1 MKKNNKKRKYFLD
14 VVINLFINIKKSS
27 IDYEKIEF
35 FKSLIEMI
43 NNLIILDIIFKRKRN
58 SINYLSYLYFL
69 NPLIYYEI
77 LCNKIIQKKYKD
89 IILLEEEYKSD
100 QISLLIKKFF
110 NVNLHR
116 AKYYNNLIL
125 FKISFLIINYL
136 FIIILIIKS
145 KRIFMKQ
152 IKQLICLLIYVIY
165 QPFLFLFCIIFNR
178 NIFIQLS
185 DNFNSIDHIFLI
197 NVVLLSLFYVNV
209 IFFYTFFLYS
219 FGFNEKYFFY
229 NKKIGIYKIINF
241 SVSCL
246 LYSLKYKNRYSIS
259 IHFVWLLLNIY
270 YIFLKSNFFKFS
282 LHKTLS
288 DYIQTIM
295 ELLIICMILTRFI
308 TFLLIKYLK
317 YKKLF
322 KIFEL
327 LIIFGFLILFI
338 NVYLTKERYINLSKI
353 HLLVEK
359 KNNNLFIGLYQIF
372 GPILKVFYLKNNNKI
387 NKRTENLKEKIL
399 KIIQKNFNIYF
410 CSNKNDYEILNED
423 YQILKNLYEVEI
435 NNIYNQK
442 EQELDL
448 KNKNNNN
455 SNDYFQI
462 LLHILNYIN
471 KLIENK
477 TDLYFEKLKQILFYY
492 KILLYIFFE
501 KKRFNTEYLLSNYI
515 QSNYYINSIDLIGKC
530 IFGFLS
536 DYLFNKNY
544 IINENNNNNNNY
556 YESMSIFYKMNSNYL
571 KLLKCFKY
579 LINNYTNDI
588 YDLTSITMFQNT
600 IIKSYINKIIYY
612 KKMTEFNAKLKD
624 NIEFEKYRLI
634 EAILF
639 NSKYNKCIELFDIHN
654 IDSLIKKNIYF
665 IILFRK
671 EEFIIKS
678 APIYYFKN
686 TNIKTLQLKGN
697 SFLNI
702 FPDCLKNNVLKEI
715 KASIFDDKSNKIT
728 SCLETKDKL
737 IIYSNFYIIK
747 LPSLNR
753 KLFLACNLEINNANK
768 NNVFIMNKQGELI
781 KYGEIFTNFFGL
793 NYDEKERNIF
803 KLLGIK
809 FFNINYDDYKIQTL
823 NINYDKIS
831 KKINNNLKGKHN
843 NILKFEINEKLKK
856 IKKTLDQTKCF
867 QMKIKIEK
875 NLIFKNETIYIVQ
888 LRLEQL
894 SEEAIKK
901 NSILNNDTSSFFDNS
916 IYSSTNKFNSLIDST
931 TISTLNFFKDKNWNI
946 TNLSKKFDQENAINV
961 FNYIYF
967 FYNFFL
973 VLFAILFSIY
983 SKIKI
988 KGFKKNTEDMYN
1000 LRLINL
1006 NLLYNYFYFTCK
1018 LIIINDTYTN
1028 NTLYNTYQN
1037 VLNSYNLT
1045 LNITKIYHF
1054 QNEENVN
1061 FIINYYNIKTKPIL
1075 AHSIHKTLIKF
1086 IEEKIILMDVDG
1098 SNFSA
1103 TYPEIFTIQ
1112 IHYIYILSNIE
1123 DFYLKI
1129 PLLTYENRNKIE
1141 EETDDNIKIAY
1152 VLVYNFIPIIKLI
1165 EKINY
1170 EINNV
1175 FQDELNSLKIFIIIF
1190 LIIFIIL
1197 NISSLFL
1204 LKFTTYIQI
1213 SRIKKIINEI
1223 SEIDKNHVLYLKEKI
1238 KSLKY
1243 LIINESKASFV
1254 IEHLKYFNSDE
1265 NKNKPKLK
1273 SQKSII
1279 NDMVKRD
1286 SIDEKNTNFILENL
1300 NSELKKIE
1308 KKKTYNKNNNKFVNK
1323 KDKKLLIY
1331 SNINK
1336 KKSNKKTNF
1345 KINYVILYNIVSFI
1359 FLYIFLFGLGIYYLY
1374 LYYKKIKKFL
1384 SLFCY
1389 IQDLQDSLILNFIVH
1404 KFLILMNN
1412 TYIYEEFGGKEMST
1426 KIYDYFSFVLN
1437 QVKETGNK
1445 YKKLLDIYNSN
1456 DFCYYSIIPTEKNGH
1471 YDSLLETC
1479 LFYPIFNTFYFTLN
1493 SYFINTL
1500 NNIYILYNKNE
1511 KNFENL
1517 VNLFYSE
1524 KFQLLAIIT
1533 MIYPMDSL
1541 YYINTDY
1548 IKPDLNET
1556 LNSLISFLIFIFV
1569 FMVIFEI
1576 LNYLISNYLII
1587 KKINENIKNYTII
1600 HKFFITPPEIKQK
1613 SNS

>member
-1 MKKNNKKRKYFLD
+1 MKKNNKKKKYHLD
-14 VVINLFINIKKSS
+14 LIVNLFINIKKCS

-35 FKSLIEMI
+35 FKSFIEMI
-43 NNLIILDIIFKRKRN
+43 NNLIILDIIFNRKRY

-77 LCNKIIQKKYKD
+77 LCNKIVKNKYKNYFM
-89 IILLEEEYKSD
+89 LEDEYKSD
-100 QISLLIKKFF
+100 QMSLLIKKYF
-110 NVNLHR
+110 NINLYK
-116 AKYYNNLIL
+116 AKYYNNLII
-125 FKISFLIINYL
+125 FKIVFLIINYL
-136 FIIILIIKS
+136 FIIILILKS
-145 KRIFMKQ
+145 KKIFIKQ
-152 IKQLICLLIYVIY
+152 IKQIICFLIYIIY
-165 QPFLFLFCIIFNR
+165 QPLLFLLCIIFNR

-185 DNFNSIDHIFLI
+185 DSFNSIDHLFLI
-197 NVVLLSLFYVNV
+197 NIILLCLFYVNV
-209 IFFYTFFLYS
+209 FFFYTFFLYS

-229 NKKIGIYKIINF
+229 NKKIGIFKIINF
-241 SVSCL
+241 TVSCL
-246 LYSLKYKNRYSIS
+246 LYSLKYKNRYSFS
-259 IHFVWLLLNIY
+259 IQSIWLLLNIY
-270 YIFLKSNFFKFS
+270 YIFLKSNCFKYS
-282 LHKTLS
+282 LYKTLS

-308 TFLLIKYLK
+308 TFFLIKYLK

-327 LIIFGFLILFI
+327 LIIFGFLFLFI
-338 NVYLTKERYINLSKI
+338 NIYLIKEKYVNLSKI
-353 HLLVEK
+353 NFLIQR

-372 GPILKVFYLKNNNKI
+372 GPFLKVFYIKNNKI

-399 KIIQKNFNIYF
+399 KIIQKNFNLYF
-410 CSNKNDYEILNED
+410 CSSKNDYEILNED
-423 YQILKNLYEVEI
+423 YQILKNLYEMEI
-435 NNIYNQK
+435 NNLYNQK
-442 EQELDL
+442 EEIDL
-448 KNKNNNN
+448 KNKNNYS

-462 LLHILNYIN
+462 LLHIINYID

-477 TDLYFEKLKQILFYY
+477 NDIYFEKLKQILFYY

-501 KKRFNTEYLLSNYI
+501 KKRFKIEYLLSNYI
-515 QSNYYINSIDLIGKC
+515 QSNYFINSIDLIGKC

-544 IINENNNNNNNY
+544 IINDNNNNNNNHNY
-556 YESMSIFYKMNSNYL
+556 YESLTIFYKMNSNYL

-579 LINNYTNDI
+579 LINNYSNDI
-588 YDLTSITMFQNT
+588 YDLTSITMYQNN
-600 IIKSYINKIIYY
+600 IIKNYIKKIIYY
-612 KKMTEFNAKLKD
+612 KKTTEFNAKLKE

-634 EAILF
+634 EAILL

-665 IILFRK
+665 IILFKK
-671 EEFIIKS
+671 EEYIIKS
-678 APIYYFKN
+678 APVYYFKN
-686 TNIKTLQLKGN
+686 TNIKTLKLKGN
-697 SFLNI
+697 SFLSI
-702 FPDCLKNNVLKEI
+702 FPDCLKNNVLKEM
-715 KASIFDDKSNKIT
+715 KSSIFEEKNNKIT
-728 SCLETKDKL
+728 SCLETSNKL
-737 IIYSNFYIIK
+737 IIYINFYVIK
-747 LPSLNR
+747 LPSLNK
-753 KLFLACNLEINNANK
+753 KLYLACNLEINNINK
-768 NNVFIMNKQGELI
+768 NNVFIMNKQGEIL

-809 FFNINYDDYKIQTL
+809 FFNINYEDNKPQII
-823 NINYDKIS
+823 NINYEKIS
-831 KKINNNLKGKHN
+831 KKINTNLKGKHN

-856 IKKTLDQTKCF
+856 IKKTLDNSKSF

-875 NLIFKNETIYIVQ
+875 NLIFKNETIFIVQ
-888 LRLEQL
+888 LKIDQL
-894 SEEAIKK
+894 TEEAIKK

-946 TNLSKKFDQENAINV
+946 TNLSKKYDQENTINI

-983 SKIKI
+983 SKVKI

-1018 LIIINDTYTN
+1018 LIIINDSYTN
-1028 NTLYNTYQN
+1028 NNLYNTYQN
-1037 VLNSYNLT
+1037 VLDYYNLT
-1045 LNITKIYHF
+1045 LNLTKIYHF

-1075 AHSIHKTLIKF
+1075 AHSIHKKLKKF

-1103 TYPEIFTIQ
+1103 TYSEIFTIQ
-1112 IHYIYILSNIE
+1112 IHYIYVLSNIE
-1123 DFYLKI
+1123 EFYLKI
-1129 PLLTYENRNKIE
+1129 PLLTYENKHKIE
-1141 EETDDNIKIAY
+1141 EEIDDNIKIAY
-1152 VLVYNFIPIIKLI
+1152 VLVYNFIPIIKLTS
-1165 EKINY
+1165 KIND

-1175 FQDELNSLKIFIIIF
+1175 FQDELDSLKIFIIMF

-1197 NISSLFL
+1197 NISSLIL
-1204 LKFTTYIQI
+1204 LKFTTFIQI
-1213 SRIKKIINEI
+1213 SRIKKIIVEI
-1223 SEIDKNHVLYLKEKI
+1223 SEIDKNHILYLKEKL

-1243 LIINESKASFV
+1243 LIINENKASAV
-1254 IEHLKYFNSDE
+1254 IEHLKYFNSDD

-1300 NSELKKIE
+1300 NSELKKID
-1308 KKKTYNKNNNKFVNK
+1308 KKKTFTKNNNKFINK
-1323 KDKKLLIY
+1323 KENKLIY
-1331 SNINK
+1331 ANLNK

-1345 KINYVILYNIVSFI
+1345 KINYAIYNNIISFIILYV
-1359 FLYIFLFGLGIYYLY
+1359 FLFGLGIYYLY
-1374 LYYKKIKKFL
+1374 LYYKKIKNFL
-1384 SLFCY
+1384 SLFCN

-1412 TYIYEEFGGKEMST
+1412 TLIYEEFGGNQMSN

-1437 QVKETGNK
+1437 KVKETGKK
-1445 YKKLLDIYNSN
+1445 YKNLIDIYNSN
-1456 DFCYYSIIPTEKNGH
+1456 QFCNYGLIPTEKNGNFQP
-1471 YDSLLETC
+1471 LLQAC
-1479 LFYPIFNTFYFTLN
+1479 LFFPIFNTFYFTLN

-1500 NNIYILYNKNE
+1500 NNIYILYEKNE
-1511 KNFENL
+1511 KSFMNL
-1517 VNLFYSE
+1517 VQLFYLE
-1524 KFQLLAIIT
+1524 KFQFAALIT

-1541 YYINTDY
+1541 YYINTNY
-1548 IKPDLNET
+1548 IKPDLNDT
-1556 LNSLISFLIFIFV
+1556 LNSLIRFLIFIFV

-1587 KKINENIKNYTII
+1587 KTINDCIKNYNII

-1613 SNS
+1613 QNS